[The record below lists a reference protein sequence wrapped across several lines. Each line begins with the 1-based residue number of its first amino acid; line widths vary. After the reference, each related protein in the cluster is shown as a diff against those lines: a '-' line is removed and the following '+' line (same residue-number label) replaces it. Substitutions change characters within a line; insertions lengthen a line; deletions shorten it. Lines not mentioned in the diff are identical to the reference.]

1 MGAYLSAPVT
11 EKRSSDG
18 ASESFAYGTTAM
30 QGWRTNME
38 VRARSRARW
47 GPRREMGRVDGLARG
62 SREPRAA
69 AGENANDSFIHLF
82 HVRFEIRDSRFEIRT
97 TRACRVGGGVMRAV

>member
-69 AGENANDSFIHLF
+69 AGENANDSFICFIWDL
-82 HVRFEIRDSRFEIRT
+82 RFEI
-97 TRACRVGGGVMRAV
+97 

>member
-47 GPRREMGRVDGLARG
+47 EREREAGRVVGGARG

-69 AGENANDSFIHLF
+69 AGEIANDSFICFIRDL
-82 HVRFEIRDSRFEIRT
+82 RFEIRD
-97 TRACRVGGGVMRAV
+97 

>member
-47 GPRREMGRVDGLARG
+47 EREREAGRVDGGARG

-69 AGENANDSFIHLF
+69 AGENANDSFICFIRDL
-82 HVRFEIRDSRFEIRT
+82 RFEIRDSRFGR
-97 TRACRVGGGVMRAV
+97 RARVEWGVG